1 MDKNTVFGLLLIFAI
16 FIGFTIYN
24 QPSEEERAKIERQR
38 DSLAIVQQQRD
49 SAVIMKQRSEQRES
63 ISETENLTGQSAQ
76 TQGVQSSELRDRLG
90 LFSNAGIGEQK
101 EFIIESDLIRVRLSN
116 KGGKIINVELKEYQS
131 YDSLPLV
138 LFNNDDVKF
147 GYTFF
152 SNNRTIS
159 TNNLYFQ
166 PYVNGSEWTGSEP
179 LTVSGSN
186 VLSFSM
192 RLYTDFG
199 EGNINPNSYIEYAYT
214 LYGDKYMM
222 DYNLNLEGMNSVIDK
237 GTSFLDLTWETE
249 MRRQEKS
256 LDNERQESTIYYK
269 YYQDDVDYLSERKDA
284 EESLKTDVRWLS
296 FKSRFF
302 AATLIGDEPFINAEV
317 KAFTDEQNTDEHYLR
332 SMSALIGVPFDNVQ
346 KQTFPMRMYFG
357 PTKYRTLKHYDLELQ
372 RQIPLGWSFFLMAWI
387 NIYAVIPVFDWL
399 GGYGWNYG
407 IVILLLTI
415 MLKIVLFPIAYKT
428 YKSSAKMR
436 VLKPEIDE
444 LTKKFSKTED
454 AMKKQ
459 QATMGLYKKAGVN
472 PMAGCVPMLLQFP
485 ILIALFRFFP
495 SSIELR
501 QQPFLWAHD
510 LSSYD
515 SILSLPW
522 NIPFYGDH
530 VSLFT
535 LLMTISTVLYTKLN
549 SEMMGST
556 STQMPGMKTM
566 MYLMPVMFLGIFNN
580 YASGLSYYYLL
591 ANLFTFAQMF
601 LIRQTIDEDK
611 ILRKIQLHKKKPVKK
626 KSGFQKRLED
636 MAKQRGYDAKT
647 GKKKK

>member
-1 MDKNTVFGLLLIFAI
+1 MDRNTVIGLLLIFAI

-24 QPSEEERAKIERQR
+24 QPSKEEQERIQQRR
-38 DSLAIVQQQRD
+38 DSLLRVQQRAD
-49 SAVIMKQRSEQRES
+49 SLAFIRAEQQALKQEVKEP
-63 ISETENLTGQSAQ
+63 ELQSDQ
-76 TQGVQSSELRDRLG
+76 PVSTSELQDRLG
-90 LFSNAGIGEQK
+90 AFANAGAGEARD
-101 EFIIESDLIRVRLSN
+101 FIIESDLLKVNLTNI
-116 KGGKIINVELKEYQS
+116 GGKIVNVELKEYQT
-131 YDSLPLV
+131 YDSLPL
-138 LFNNDDVKF
+138 LLYNNDDVNF

-152 SNNRTIS
+152 SNNRTIN
-159 TNNLYFQ
+159 TNNLYFK
-166 PYVNGSEWTGSEP
+166 PYFNGREWAGGRP
-179 LTVSGSN
+179 MNVSGSDQ
-186 VLSFSM
+186 LTFSM
-192 RLYTDFG
+192 RLFADKGDGTID
-199 EGNINPNSYIEYAYT
+199 ESKYIEYVYT
-214 LYGDKYMM
+214 VYGDKYMM
-222 DYNLNLEGMNSVIDK
+222 DYKLNLVGMNTVIDP
-237 GTSFLDLTWETE
+237 GTSFLDLNWNAEI
-249 MRRQEKS
+249 RRQEKS
-256 LDNERQESTIYYK
+256 LDNERAESTIYYK
-269 YYQDDVDYLSERKDA
+269 YYQDDVDYLSERKDD
-284 EESLKTDVRWLS
+284 EESLKTDLRWLS

-302 AATLIGDEPFINAEV
+302 AATLIGDEPFMNADIR
-317 KAFTDEQNTDEHYLR
+317 AFNDERITNEHYLR
-332 SMSALIGVPFDNVQ
+332 SMNALIAVPFANAQ
-346 KQTFPMRMYFG
+346 QQTFPMRMYYG
-357 PTKYRTLKHYDLELQ
+357 PTKYRTLKKYDLDLQ

-387 NIYAVIPVFDWL
+387 NIYMVIPVFDWL

-444 LTKKFSKTED
+444 ISKKFPKTED

-459 QATMGLYKKAGVN
+459 QATMALYKKAGVN

-485 ILIALFRFFP
+485 ILIAMFRFFP

-501 QQPFLWAHD
+501 QQSFLWAHD

-515 SILSLPW
+515 SILSLPF

-535 LLMTISTVLYTKLN
+535 LLMTISTIMYTKIN
-549 SEMMGST
+549 NDMMGST
-556 STQMPGMKTM
+556 SNQMPGMKSM
-566 MYLMPVMFLGIFNN
+566 MYIMPVMFLGIFNN

-591 ANLFTFAQMF
+591 ANLITFAQMF

-611 ILRKIQLHKKKPVKK
+611 IRKQIQLNKAKPVKK

-647 GKKKK
+647 GKKR

>member
-1 MDKNTVFGLLLIFAI
+1 MDRNTVIGLLLIFAI

-24 QPSEEERAKIERQR
+24 QPSDEEKAEMYRNDSIAQAKQFRIDSMAVANGQRTVTQDEVAEIETL
-38 DSLAIVQQQRD
+38 SGEPIPA
-49 SAVIMKQRSEQRES
+49 
-63 ISETENLTGQSAQ
+63 TELH
-76 TQGVQSSELRDRLG
+76 DRLG
-90 LFSNAGIGEQK
+90 AFATAGIGEDK
-101 EFIIESDLIRVRLSN
+101 EFIVESDLLKLRISN
-116 KGGKIINVELKEYQS
+116 KGGKIINVELKDYQS

-138 LFNNDDVKF
+138 LYNNDDVNF

-152 SNNRTIS
+152 ANNRTIN
-159 TNNLYFQ
+159 TNILYFR
-166 PYVNGSEWTGSEP
+166 PFYKGMEWDGNRP
-179 LTVSGSN
+179 LKVSGSEK
-186 VLSFSM
+186 LSLSM
-192 RLYTDFG
+192 RLYTDAG
-199 EGNINPNSYIEYAYT
+199 DGAIDESKYIEYVYT
-214 LYGDKYMM
+214 LYGDNYMM
-222 DYNLNLEGMNSVIDK
+222 DYKLNLVGMNQVIDQ
-237 GTSFLDLTWETE
+237 GTNFLDLTWETE

-256 LDNERQESTIYYK
+256 LKNARAESTIYYK
-269 YYQDDVDYLSERKDA
+269 YFEEDVDYLTETKDA

-302 AATLIGDEPFINAEV
+302 ASTLIGDEPFINADI

-332 SMSALIGVPFDNVQ
+332 SMSALIGVPYANAPQ
-346 KQTFPMRMYFG
+346 QTFPMRMYYG
-357 PTKYRTLKHYDLELQ
+357 PTKYRTLKKYKLELQ

-415 MLKIVLFPIAYKT
+415 MLKLVLFPIAYKT

-444 LTKKFSKTED
+444 IGKKFPKSED

-485 ILIALFRFFP
+485 ILIAMFRFFP

-501 QQPFLWAHD
+501 QQSFLWAHD

-515 SILSLPW
+515 SILSLPFD
-522 NIPFYGDH
+522 IPFYGDH

-535 LLMTISTVLYTKLN
+535 LLMTVSTIMYTKIN
-549 SEMMGST
+549 NDMMGAT
-556 STQMPGMKTM
+556 SNQMPGMKTM
-566 MYLMPVMFLGIFNN
+566 MYIMPVMFLGIFNN

-591 ANLFTFAQMF
+591 ANLITFAQMY
-601 LIRQTIDEDK
+601 LIRKTINEDK
-611 ILRKIQLHKKKPVKK
+611 ILKQIQLNKTKPVKK

-636 MAKQRGYDAKT
+636 MAKQKGYDAKT
-647 GKKKK
+647 GKKK

>member
-1 MDKNTVFGLLLIFAI
+1 MDRNTVIGLLLIFAI

-24 QPSEEERAKIERQR
+24 QPSEEERAEMYRNDSIARVQEFRADSMAAARTRSTVTQDEVAEIETL
-38 DSLAIVQQQRD
+38 SGEPIPA
-49 SAVIMKQRSEQRES
+49 
-63 ISETENLTGQSAQ
+63 
-76 TQGVQSSELRDRLG
+76 SELHDRLG
-90 LFSNAGIGEQK
+90 AFANAGVGEDK
-101 EFIIESDLIRVRLSN
+101 EYILESDLLKIRVSS
-116 KGGKIINVELKEYQS
+116 KGGKIINVELKKYQS

-138 LFNNDDVKF
+138 LYNNDDVNF

-152 SNNRTIS
+152 SNNRTIN
-159 TNNLYFQ
+159 TNNLYFR
-166 PYVNGSEWTGSEP
+166 PYYKGMEWTGDRPFKVTGTE
-179 LTVSGSN
+179 N
-186 VLSFSM
+186 LSFSM
-192 RLYTDFG
+192 RLYTDA
-199 EGNINPNSYIEYAYT
+199 GNGIIDESRYIEYVYT

-222 DYNLNLEGMNSVIDK
+222 DYKLNLVGMNQVIDQ
-237 GTSFLDLTWETE
+237 GTSFLDLKWDAEI
-249 MRRQEKS
+249 RRQEKS
-256 LDNERQESTIYYK
+256 LDNERAESTIYYK
-269 YYQDDVDYLSERKDA
+269 YFEDDVDYLSETKDA

-302 AATLIGDEPFINAEV
+302 ASTLIGDEPFMNADI
-317 KAFTDEQNTDEHYLR
+317 KAFNDEQKTGEHYLR
-332 SMSALIGVPFDNVQ
+332 SMSALIGVPFANVPQ
-346 KQTFPMRMYFG
+346 QTFPMRMYFG
-357 PTKYRTLKHYDLELQ
+357 PTKYRTLKKYDLELQ

-415 MLKIVLFPIAYKT
+415 MLKLVLFPIAYKT

-444 LTKKFSKTED
+444 IGKKFPKSED

-459 QATMGLYKKAGVN
+459 QATMALYKKAGVN

-485 ILIALFRFFP
+485 ILIAMFRFFP

-501 QQPFLWAHD
+501 QQSFLWAHD

-535 LLMTISTVLYTKLN
+535 LLMTISTIMYTKIN
-549 SEMMGST
+549 NDMMGAT
-556 STQMPGMKTM
+556 SNQMPGMKTM
-566 MYLMPVMFLGIFNN
+566 MYIMPVMFLGIFNN

-591 ANLFTFAQMF
+591 ANLFTFGQMY

-611 ILRKIQLHKKKPVKK
+611 ILRQIQLNKTKPVKK

-647 GKKKK
+647 GKKR